1 MKSLIYYLLIYL
13 FYIQVTRC
21 KNLSVSTLIPL
32 AVVTLD
38 DSSQKPSQEQFNHVS
53 ELEDFRCKNDSDCP
67 PWAVCGNQSVCKCSH
82 NLPDKV
88 DCSDITLQLSVVKS
102 HCVTYDNNTD
112 VLHVGLCIENSVNG
126 YKDMYLPLPTNT
138 FEMNQKM
145 CGGHWN
151 REGQL
156 CGKCKPGHAPLVY
169 SYELKCVSCD
179 KGQKNYWIFLLI
191 ALGPSTIF
199 FLIVLFFKIN
209 TTSSHL
215 HGYLLFSQAVSMPSF
230 VRVAWLAERD
240 SRIRMTI
247 LKIFMLFCSIWN
259 LDILKGVYPNICL
272 DVSTLTVLSLEY
284 IVALYPL
291 ALVVLSYI
299 LITLHAR
306 NYRIVVF
313 AWRPFRYLFTFFRR
327 NWDIRSTVID
337 TYTSFFQLSFL
348 KIVGISCDLLI
359 PIPDYKTNRNGYTK
373 SLVLYYDGSVKFLS
387 HEHLPHAILA
397 FILLLVFCILPTLLL
412 LLYPF
417 RWFQVVLSSLR
428 LRSQMLQAVMDSF
441 QGYYKDGTEEGTR
454 DCRWFSAVPLLV
466 CYTFM
471 ILNNCTQDGTF
482 YPVGSAITA
491 VVVILIVFIQPYKR
505 IYSNYQKVEIIF
517 WGFIACFYS
526 LIAASNFATAQ
537 KSTNT
542 ITITKVL
549 LYVTGMIPLVYIS
562 CVTVYWI
569 ATRARLLRRCKQYFA
584 GRILRGSYQEIGTE
598 REDTLP
604 DRISNPTAYE
614 NNPRLTVKG
623 LKSAKITG
631 QDLQPY

>member
-1 MKSLIYYLLIYL
+1 MFTVFLNCNKMRNLLCFLAFL
-13 FYIQVTRC
+13 FYLARC
-21 KNLSVSTLIPL
+21 QNMSLPATHLAAASTTENSLSNIPNFSKL
-32 AVVTLD
+32 R
-38 DSSQKPSQEQFNHVS
+38 QEGFQC
-53 ELEDFRCKNDSDCP
+53 ENDSDCP
-67 PWAVCGNQSVCKCSH
+67 PWAVCSNQSVCKCSH

-88 DCSDITLQLSVVKS
+88 DCNDITLQLSVVRG
-102 HCVTYDNNTD
+102 HCVTYDNSTK
-112 VLHVGLCIENSVNG
+112 VLHLGLCIENCENK
-126 YKDMYLPLPTNT
+126 YKDVYFPLPINPL
-138 FEMNQKM
+138 EINEKM

-156 CGKCKPGHAPLVY
+156 CGKCKPQHAPLVL
-169 SYELKCVSCD
+169 SYDLKCISCD
-179 KGQKNYWIFLLI
+179 EGQKNLWIFLLL

-199 FLIVLFFKIN
+199 FFIVLFFKIN

-247 LKIFMLFCSIWN
+247 LKIFMLFYSIWN

-272 DVSTLTVLSLEY
+272 NVSTLTVLSLEY

-313 AWRPFRYLFTFFRR
+313 VWRPFRYLFTFFRR

-337 TYTSFFQLSFL
+337 TYASFFQLSFL

-359 PIPDYKTNRNGYTK
+359 PITNYKIEHGRFTWSYI
-373 SLVLYYDGSVKFLS
+373 LYYDGSVEFFS
-387 HEHLPHAILA
+387 HEHLQYAILA

-417 RWFQVVLSSLR
+417 QWFQGVLSSLR

-454 DCRWFSAVPLLV
+454 DCRWFSVVPLLV
-466 CYTFM
+466 CYTF
-471 ILNNCTQDGTF
+471 ILINNSTQDGTF
-482 YPVGSAITA
+482 YPIGSA
-491 VVVILIVFIQPYKR
+491 VVALVIVLTVVIQPYKK
-505 IYSNYQKVEIIF
+505 IYVGYQNIEIIF
-517 WGFIACFYS
+517 WSFISGFYS
-526 LIAASNFATAQ
+526 LIAANNAAKVEHVRNTTT
-537 KSTNT
+537 STL
-542 ITITKVL
+542 ILI
-549 LYVTGMIPLVYIS
+549 YVTGLIPLVYIS

-569 ATRARLLRRCKQYFA
+569 ITHSRLLRRCQ
-584 GRILRGSYQEIGTE
+584 RIRTRMRRGSYQEIGAET
-598 REDTLP
+598 RDSLP
-604 DRISNPTAYE
+604 DRLNCPIAYE
-614 NNPRLTVKG
+614 NNPALHG
-623 LKSAKITG
+623 SHAN
-631 QDLQPY
+631 LQAV

>member
-1 MKSLIYYLLIYL
+1 MKRVIYFLAIFL
-13 FYIQVTRC
+13 FYVQAARC
-21 KNLSVSTLIPL
+21 KNLSMSTLYPPTMTNEL
-32 AVVTLD
+32 
-38 DSSQKPSQEQFNHVS
+38 SQISPQGLKCAN
-53 ELEDFRCKNDSDCP
+53 ELDCP
-67 PWAVCGNQSVCKCSH
+67 PWAACINQLCVCFQNVLARIVQCS
-82 NLPDKV
+82 ND
-88 DCSDITLQLSVVKS
+88 TLQVAVKKNY
-102 HCVTYDNNTD
+102 CVTYDNITKQ
-112 VLHVGLCIENSVNG
+112 LHTGLCIENVYNG
-126 YKDMYLPLPTNT
+126 YTDIYQPLPINPL
-138 FEMNQKM
+138 EINQKM

-156 CGKCKPGHAPLVY
+156 CGKCKPGHAPLVF
-169 SYELKCVSCD
+169 SYELKCVPCS
-179 KGQKNYWIFLLI
+179 KGKENLWVFLLV
-191 ALGPSTIF
+191 ALGPSTVF
-199 FLIVLFFKIN
+199 FFIVLFFKIN

-230 VRVAWLAERD
+230 VRVVWLSERK
-240 SRIRMTI
+240 SQIRMATS
-247 LKIFMLFCSIWN
+247 KIFMLFYSIWN
-259 LDILKGVYPNICL
+259 LDILKGVYPEICL

-313 AWRPFRYLFTFFRR
+313 VWRPFRYLFTFFRR

-337 TYTSFFQLSFL
+337 TYASFFQLSFL

-359 PIPDYKTNRNGYTK
+359 PIPDYKINRNGYTK
-373 SLVLYYDGSVKFLS
+373 SFVLYYDGSVEFLS
-387 HEHLPHAILA
+387 HEHLLYAILA

-454 DCRWFSAVPLLV
+454 DCRWFSAIPLLV

-471 ILNNCTQDGTF
+471 IINQSTQDGTL
-482 YPVGSAITA
+482 YPVGSAVTA
-491 VVVILIVFIQPYKR
+491 VVVIMTVLIQPFKK
-505 IYSNYQKVEIIF
+505 IYLNYQKIEIIF

-526 LIAASNFATAQ
+526 LIAANNSANFNRAI
-537 KSTNT
+537 NI
-542 ITITKVL
+542 ITFTKVL
-549 LYVTGMIPLVYIS
+549 IYITGTLPIVYMS
-562 CVTVYWI
+562 CVTIYWI
-569 ATRARLLRRCKQYFA
+569 ATHTRLLRRCQQKTA
-584 GRILRGSYQEIGTE
+584 VRMRRGRYQEIGTE

-604 DRISNPTAYE
+604 DRISNPTVYE
-614 NNPRLTVKG
+614 NNPGLTA
-623 LKSAKITG
+623 KSFKPATNTE
-631 QDLQPY
+631 QDLQTY